1 MREAVQLGAAAV
13 EVVDV
18 ADVAVD
24 SARTAR
30 ARGTNRAMETQK
42 GAVFMVASVGE
53 EINRPKLGEVLIFK
67 YEVGEASDRHG

>member
-53 EINRPKLGEVLIFK
+53 EIN
-67 YEVGEASDRHG
+67 ASKTGGSINI